1 MPLQLRAHRHLDGL
15 RLLEG
20 EQRPRH
26 GRRGIQDAQNER
38 RHIPA
43 RHRAHRLRAAVC
55 CGERRPPLGGA
66 GLDEVLDHAALAGCQ
81 RRGCEEAGFYSPG
94 LLPIVDSRCV

>member
-1 MPLQLRAHRHLDGL
+1 MSLQLRPHRNLDGL

-43 RHRAHRLRAAVC
+43 RHRAHRLRVAVC
-55 CGERRPPLGGA
+55 CGERRPSLGGA
-66 GLDEVLDHAALAGCQ
+66 WLDEVLDYAALASGP
-81 RRGCEEAGFYSPG
+81 RRGCEEACFYSPG
-94 LLPIVDSRCV
+94 LLSIKHCNRF